1 MGISATFESGEF
13 GLLNE
18 FSISP
23 TEHFKELYNII
34 RNSERGINTNLDS
47 IQTSLNEE
55 SSGGAFYCEYPIFRD
70 LFQLERRSIQR
81 TGDSIYLC
89 LLTVTGIDGKTPKS
103 MILQKAM
110 EHLNTSIMA
119 SLRCSDVFTRYSIS
133 QYLILLPTVTIEKG
147 EMVLKRI
154 ISNFRKLYN
163 RKDITVEIRLQP
175 VLPWKNTPLGET
187 LNYEELTE
195 EEP

>member
-1 MGISATFESGEF
+1 M
-13 GLLNE
+13 
-18 FSISP
+18 
-23 TEHFKELYNII
+23 
-34 RNSERGINTNLDS
+34 
-47 IQTSLNEE
+47 
-55 SSGGAFYCEYPIFRD
+55 
-70 LFQLERRSIQR
+70 
-81 TGDSIYLC
+81 IY
-89 LLTVTGIDGKTPKS
+89 G
-103 MILQKAM
+103 
-110 EHLNTSIMA
+110 
-119 SLRCSDVFTRYSIS
+119 
-133 QYLILLPTVTIEKG
+133 KG

>member
-1 MGISATFESGEF
+1 MVF
-13 GLLNE
+13 
-18 FSISP
+18 
-23 TEHFKELYNII
+23 
-34 RNSERGINTNLDS
+34 
-47 IQTSLNEE
+47 
-55 SSGGAFYCEYPIFRD
+55 FRVKD
-70 LFQLERRSIQR
+70 VYKRQ
-81 TGDSIYLC
+81 
-89 LLTVTGIDGKTPKS
+89 
-103 MILQKAM
+103 
-110 EHLNTSIMA
+110 IMA

-175 VLPWKNTPLGET
+175 VLPWKNTPLGEN

>member
-1 MGISATFESGEF
+1 
-13 GLLNE
+13 
-18 FSISP
+18 
-23 TEHFKELYNII
+23 
-34 RNSERGINTNLDS
+34 
-47 IQTSLNEE
+47 
-55 SSGGAFYCEYPIFRD
+55 
-70 LFQLERRSIQR
+70 
-81 TGDSIYLC
+81 
-89 LLTVTGIDGKTPKS
+89 
-103 MILQKAM
+103 
-110 EHLNTSIMA
+110 MA

-187 LNYEELTE
+187 FKKQM
-195 EEP
+195 EPGRFHLFLFYVLGNSVGTP